1 VLILYVNLKKIINP
15 FGMEKLSARQRL
27 LCLFDERKFEEIGA
41 FIQQRHLHD
50 KNKNF
55 SGDGVITGFGTING
69 KKVFAF
75 SQDSTFL
82 GGTSGAEHCK
92 KIARII
98 DLARDNKCP
107 IIGILDSGGAR
118 IQEGVLSI
126 EYTAL
131 VARKWS
137 EISGYIPNITL
148 VCGACAGG
156 SAYISSIS
164 DFNIIVENQGY
175 IFLTGPKVIEKVL
188 NEKVTFEELGGASV
202 HSFLTGISNQTAIN
216 DLDGITKIKQIL
228 SYLPQWCKGSL
239 TFSDY
244 KMSGS
249 DKVIELNSIL
259 PKEEKSAYDKKKII
273 NYIVDADSFFEIHP
287 DYATSMV
294 VGFGRMANMPIGI
307 IANNPFF
314 MSGSI
319 DYMGC
324 KKAARFMEICDAYN
338 IPIVFLADS
347 PGILPGKDQEVA
359 GILGSGGRYFQSQ
372 AVATNPKITLILRK
386 LIGGAYG
393 FMGPKMMG
401 TDLNF
406 AWPQAQIAVVGSD
419 AALEII
425 FSKEIKHSK
434 NPKEALREKIEVYKQ
449 DFLNPYKAA
458 SQGFIDKVIMP
469 EETRITLIKALKSL
483 KNKSVTRLD
492 KRRNIGSMG

>member
-1 VLILYVNLKKIINP
+1 
-15 FGMEKLSARQRL
+15 MEKLTARQRL
-27 LCLFDERKFEEIGA
+27 LCLFDDGKFEEIGSL
-41 FIQQRHLHD
+41 IQQRHLLN
-50 KNKNF
+50 KNKDF
-55 SGDGVITGFGTING
+55 SGDGVITAYGTING
-69 KKVFAF
+69 RKVFAF
-75 SQDSTFL
+75 SQDSNFL

-92 KIARII
+92 KIARLI
-98 DLARDNKCP
+98 DLARENKCP
-107 IIGILDSGGAR
+107 IVGILDSGGAR

-188 NEKVTFEELGGASV
+188 NEKVSFEELGGASV
-202 HSFLTGISNQTAIN
+202 HSFLTGVSNQTATN
-216 DLDGITKIKQIL
+216 DLDGITKIQQIL
-228 SYLPQWCKGSL
+228 SYLPQWCKGNLSY
-239 TFSDY
+239 SDY
-244 KMSGS
+244 PISKR
-249 DKVIELNSIL
+249 DTLPVLNTFL
-259 PKEEKSAYDKKKII
+259 PEEEKSAYDIKKII
-273 NYIVDADSFFEIHP
+273 NYIIDADSFFEIHP

-294 VGFGRMANMPIGI
+294 VGFARMGNQPIGI

-338 IPIVFLADS
+338 IAIIFLADS

-425 FSKEIKHSK
+425 FSKEIKNSK
-434 NPKEALREKIEVYKQ
+434 NPTKALAEKIEAYKQ
-449 DFLNPYKAA
+449 HFLNPYMAA

-469 EETRITLIKALKSL
+469 DQTRITLLKALKSL
-483 KNKSVTRLD
+483 QNKVVTKLD